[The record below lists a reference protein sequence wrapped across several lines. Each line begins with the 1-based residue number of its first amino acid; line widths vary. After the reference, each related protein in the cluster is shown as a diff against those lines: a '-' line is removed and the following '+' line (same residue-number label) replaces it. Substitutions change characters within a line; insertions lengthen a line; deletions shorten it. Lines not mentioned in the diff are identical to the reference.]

1 MRVKICG
8 VTTVEDAKFIESCGA
23 DALGVVISDESLRNV
38 TFERAGEIFSALG
51 PFIAKVVVTHTT
63 SPEELER
70 IAALSPTAIQI
81 STDLTM
87 PEGYRGSVIRVVKP
101 GMSVPDSCDAVILDE
116 SRGCGIL
123 YNGSAAKEFV
133 RSAKVPLILA
143 GGLNPSNVAA
153 AIDEVHP
160 YAVDVCSGVELRLG
174 IKDKQKVMEFLK
186 ACGKMPEL
194 KLKSRYVNNL

>member
-81 STDLTM
+81 STDLPM

-160 YAVDVCSGVELRLG
+160 YAVDVCSGVELRPG

-186 ACGKMPEL
+186 ACGKMPGL